1 MFRSLV
7 LAGGL
12 LLIACSGPGTSSPP
26 DAPPTA
32 PIDAAVDAPDA
43 CVSSPERCDGADSDC
58 DGVADDP
65 WQDVLGEACSVGVG
79 ACAAQGTVRCTADG
93 AGAACDAVAGQ
104 PAATDMCGNDL
115 DDDCDGAADEGCVC
129 DPGETRPCGVD
140 LGACELGTQ
149 TCSEAGAWGDCAG
162 GVEPAAAELCNGA
175 DDDCDGPVDEGVTA
189 ACDTGIPGACRAGVA
204 TCVAGSFGECVALA
218 TPAAEVCNAIDDDC
232 DGDTDEALTRGCG
245 SDVGECQAG
254 TATCRAGDWSACEG
268 QIAPA
273 TETCDGRDED
283 CDGTPDDGCPAA
295 ARLLAPPNGHHTGS
309 ARAAATAAV
318 RKPLRPRLRWRPLAG
333 ATTYQVQLDDSC
345 TLSDFRSCA
354 LPSPEWSGEVN
365 TTSATPPTNLPVG
378 LTAPVGRTYF
388 WRVRGCNGAL
398 CGPWSEVRYVH
409 VGRLPDDVDG
419 DGYSDVAVGAPRH
432 DGAARDAGRVY
443 LYRGGAA
450 AALETTADA
459 VLDGEAGSDSFGAAL
474 ALADLDGDGFADLA
488 VGAPFHDAGGR
499 DAGRVYVY
507 RGGPGGLAATPAL
520 VLDGGTGDRF
530 GGDLAAPGDVDVD
543 GVADLLIGAPFDD
556 DDGRDAG
563 RAYLLRGAA
572 DLTAT
577 TRVALRGGAARDT
590 LGWSVSA
597 AGDLDGDGAVDV
609 VVGAPFADGVASD
622 AGAAHVYRGGPGLP
636 AVLAPALTLPGAERL
651 ASFGWAVAGG
661 GDLDDDGHADLVI
674 ATHLAD
680 GNKVD
685 EGRARVYRGSD
696 ALVVTTAITTLMG
709 TGGHTDLFGWAAA
722 TAGDVT
728 GDGYDDVVIG
738 EPYSDYHIKFSG
750 LAYLF
755 PGGAPFT
762 GAGVRG
768 LADIP
773 GFPRAGWSVAS
784 AGDYNGDGHADVA
797 VGHTLA
803 LRDGTT
809 SGSVFV
815 YGGGPLTTEWTRTIL
830 EGERFHDQFGGA
842 VAALPTRA
850 RGGRS

>member
-318 RKPLRPRLRWRPLAG
+318 RKPLRPRRR
-333 ATTYQVQLDDSC
+333 DH
-345 TLSDFRSCA
+345 LS
-354 LPSPEWSGEVN
+354 
-365 TTSATPPTNLPVG
+365 
-378 LTAPVGRTYF
+378 
-388 WRVRGCNGAL
+388 
-398 CGPWSEVRYVH
+398 
-409 VGRLPDDVDG
+409 
-419 DGYSDVAVGAPRH
+419 
-432 DGAARDAGRVY
+432 GAARRLLHAVRLPVVRPPLARVERRGQHHQRDTTDQPAGRPDRAGRSHV
-443 LYRGGAA
+443 LLARPRLQRRAVRPVVGGA
-450 AALETTADA
+450 L
-459 VLDGEAGSDSFGAAL
+459 
-474 ALADLDGDGFADLA
+474 
-488 VGAPFHDAGGR
+488 
-499 DAGRVYVY
+499 
-507 RGGPGGLAATPAL
+507 
-520 VLDGGTGDRF
+520 
-530 GGDLAAPGDVDVD
+530 
-543 GVADLLIGAPFDD
+543 
-556 DDGRDAG
+556 
-563 RAYLLRGAA
+563 
-572 DLTAT
+572 
-577 TRVALRGGAARDT
+577 
-590 LGWSVSA
+590 
-597 AGDLDGDGAVDV
+597 
-609 VVGAPFADGVASD
+609 
-622 AGAAHVYRGGPGLP
+622 
-636 AVLAPALTLPGAERL
+636 
-651 ASFGWAVAGG
+651 
-661 GDLDDDGHADLVI
+661 
-674 ATHLAD
+674 
-680 GNKVD
+680 
-685 EGRARVYRGSD
+685 RARR
-696 ALVVTTAITTLMG
+696 
-709 TGGHTDLFGWAAA
+709 
-722 TAGDVT
+722 
-728 GDGYDDVVIG
+728 
-738 EPYSDYHIKFSG
+738 P
-750 LAYLF
+750 
-755 PGGAPFT
+755 P
-762 GAGVRG
+762 
-768 LADIP
+768 
-773 GFPRAGWSVAS
+773 
-784 AGDYNGDGHADVA
+784 
-797 VGHTLA
+797 
-803 LRDGTT
+803 
-809 SGSVFV
+809 
-815 YGGGPLTTEWTRTIL
+815 
-830 EGERFHDQFGGA
+830 
-842 VAALPTRA
+842 A
-850 RGGRS
+850 RRRRR